1 MDYQNNENHV
11 QGTLIGGLITLIVQ
25 SSSATVG
32 MSIVLGKQQL
42 ISLAGGLAIMLG
54 AELGTCS
61 DTLIATVKGSK
72 QALKAGLF
80 HLLFNFTTIVVGL
93 LIFDYFLE
101 FVLLVS
107 KGQALNNQIANA
119 HMIFNIVGV
128 IVFLPLVGMAEK
140 LLDYLLPE
148 KLVEA

>member
-1 MDYQNNENHV
+1 
-11 QGTLIGGLITLIVQ
+11 
-25 SSSATVG
+25 